1 MNIHGQI
8 CGLIIV
14 LVLLLFFV
22 RQRKVGLHTE
32 SIFFLILMATLVSLV
47 LDITSVAAIVYRQH
61 IPSFWVYAVCKIYL
75 VSLLSVAMCALV
87 YVLADVY
94 VEHQYYSKI
103 NTYVVITAIAAVV
116 ILVLPIGVESTGDR
130 VYSYGP
136 SVVATYIIVL
146 VYLLDCIY
154 QIVRFGKRMN
164 KKRRDAALIWII
176 FWIVSAIIQASSNHL
191 LLVGFACAIGVMT
204 LFCVLENPQS
214 MIDRQLG
221 CFNAHAFMEYMK
233 QRYERNDFF
242 SVILL
247 SFVDYKR
254 SGIDEYD
261 IEHIIKEAE
270 VYLEKFKRAKVYKNV
285 DQELILSFKN
295 KAYMMQCM
303 NDIKE
308 RINKPWTKDLAEPV
322 SYRPLMVVLN
332 DSSIAGSA
340 DEAFSLLQSYKND
353 ESAVFNNVYVI
364 DEKAVAGL
372 RDREAVKE
380 MLIDA
385 IDNDRIVPYFQ
396 PIYSVEEKKI
406 VSAEALA
413 RIIDKDGNVV
423 SPGVFIPVAEECG
436 LINQIGEIIF
446 EKTCRFIKEQSLPKL
461 GIKYIE
467 VNLSVLQCDRTS
479 LCREYIDIMKRYDV
493 DPSCINLEIT
503 ETGSILT
510 RKILLSNMDKLREH
524 GVSFSLDDFGN
535 GESNLNY
542 IIDMPVDIVKLD
554 MNMTRAY
561 FTSPKAQI
569 VVEATLSMVH
579 GMGLKMVAE
588 GIENEYMLDTFEK
601 LGVDYIQGYYFSKP
615 LSGDEFIRYVCSR
628 NQLQ

>member
-1 MNIHGQI
+1 MNIQGQI
-8 CGLIIV
+8 CGLAIVIV
-14 LVLLLFFV
+14 LMLFFLK
-22 RQRKVGLHTE
+22 QRKVGLHTE
-32 SIFFLILMATLVSLV
+32 RIFFLILMSTLVSLI
-47 LDITSVAAIVYRQH
+47 LDILSVAAIAYEEYL
-61 IPSFWVYAVCKIYL
+61 PSFWVNAACKIYL
-75 VSLLSVAMCALV
+75 VSLIIVAMCTLV
-87 YVLADVY
+87 YVFADVY
-94 VEHQYYSKI
+94 VEHEYYNKI
-103 NTYVVITAIAAVV
+103 NAYVAVTAVMSVI
-116 ILVLPIGVESTGDR
+116 ILVLPIGVVKAEGH

-136 SVVATYIIVL
+136 SVISTYIFVL
-146 VYLLDCIY
+146 AYLVDAIY
-154 QIVRFGKRMN
+154 QIIRHGKRMN
-164 KKRRDAALIWII
+164 TQRRDAALIWIT
-176 FWIVSAIIQASSNHL
+176 FWILSAFVQALSSRW

-221 CFNAHAFMEYMK
+221 CFNAHAFIEYMK
-233 QRYERNDFF
+233 QRYERNDSFC
-242 SVILL
+242 VVLL
-247 SFVDYKR
+247 SFIDYKR
-254 SGIDEYD
+254 SGIDEHQ
-261 IEHIIKEAE
+261 INHILKEAE
-270 VYLEKFKRAKVYKNV
+270 SYLEGFKKAKVYKNV
-285 DQELILSFKN
+285 DPELILTFKN
-295 KAYMMQCM
+295 KTYMMQCM
-303 NDIKE
+303 NEIRE
-308 RINKPWTKDLAEPV
+308 RIRKPWTKDLPEPV
-322 SYRPLMVVLN
+322 MYKPLMVVMN

-340 DEAFSLLQSYKND
+340 DEAFSLIQSYKND
-353 ESAVFNNVYVI
+353 ESAAFNKVYVI

-385 IDNDRIVPYFQ
+385 IDNDRIVPFFQ
-396 PIYSVEEKKI
+396 PIYSVKEKRI

-413 RIIDKDGNVV
+413 RIIDKDGKIV

-446 EKTCRFIKEQSLPKL
+446 EKTCKFIKEKSLPKL
-461 GIKYIE
+461 GIKYVE
-467 VNLSVLQCDRTS
+467 VNLSVLQCDKST
-479 LCREYIDIMKRYDV
+479 LCRDYIEIMNKYDI

-503 ETGSILT
+503 ESGSILT
-510 RKILLSNMDKLREH
+510 RKILLSNMDKLRDH

-561 FTSPKAQI
+561 FSSSKAQM

-615 LSGDEFIRYVCSR
+615 LSENDFIRYINDR
-628 NQLQ
+628 N

>member
-1 MNIHGQI
+1 MNIQGQI
-8 CGLIIV
+8 CGLIVIIV
-14 LVLLLFFV
+14 IFLFFIK
-22 RQRKVGLHTE
+22 QRKVGLHTE
-32 SIFFLILMATLVSLV
+32 KIFLLILIATLVSII
-47 LDITSVAAIVYRQH
+47 LDITSVVAIEYNSEL
-61 IPSFWVYAVCKIYL
+61 PSFYVKGVCKVYL
-75 VSLLSVAMCALV
+75 VSLLIVAMCALV

-103 NTYVVITAIAAVV
+103 NAYVVITAVMSVI
-116 ILVLPIGVESTGDR
+116 ILVLPIGVVKEGR
-130 VYSYGP
+130 HVYSYGL
-136 SVVATYIIVL
+136 SVIATYIFVL
-146 VYLLDCIY
+146 AYLIDAIY
-154 QIVRFGKRMN
+154 QIIRHGKRMN
-164 KKRRDAALIWII
+164 SQRRDAALIWIN
-176 FWIVSAIIQASSNHL
+176 FWIICAFIQAVNNHL
-191 LLVGFACAIGVMT
+191 LLVGFACAIGVTT

-221 CFNAHAFMEYMK
+221 CFNAHAFIEYMK
-233 QRYERNDFF
+233 QRYERNDTFC
-242 SVILL
+242 VVLL

-254 SGIDEYD
+254 MGIDEYD
-261 IEHIIKEAE
+261 INHILKEAE
-270 VYLEKFKRAKVYKNV
+270 NYLEKFKKAKVYKNV
-285 DQELILSFKN
+285 DQELILTFKN
-295 KAYMMQCM
+295 KNYMMQCM
-303 NDIKE
+303 NDIRE
-308 RINKPWTKDLAEPV
+308 RIRKPWTKDLAEPV
-322 SYRPLMVVLN
+322 LYRPLMVVMN

-340 DEAFSLLQSYKND
+340 EEAFSLLQSYKND
-353 ESAVFNNVYVI
+353 ESASFNNIYVI

-372 RDREAVKE
+372 RDKEAVKE

-396 PIYSVEEKKI
+396 PIYSVEEKRI

-423 SPGVFIPVAEECG
+423 APGVFIPVAEECG
-436 LINQIGEIIF
+436 LINEIGEIIF
-446 EKTCRFIKEQSLPKL
+446 EKTCKFIKERSLPEL
-461 GIKYIE
+461 GIKYVE
-467 VNLSVLQCDRTS
+467 VNLSVLQCDKTT
-479 LCREYIDIMKRYDV
+479 LCKDYIDIMNKYDI

-510 RKILLSNMDKLREH
+510 RKILLSNMDKLRDH

-561 FTSPKAQI
+561 FSSSKAQM

-579 GMGLKMVAE
+579 GMGLKMVAG
-588 GIENEYMLDTFEK
+588 GIENEYMLETFEK

-615 LSGDEFIRYVCSR
+615 LSENDFIRYINSR
-628 NQLQ
+628 N

>member
-1 MNIHGQI
+1 MNIQGQI
-8 CGLIIV
+8 CGLIVIIV
-14 LVLLLFFV
+14 LFLFFV
-22 RQRKVGLHTE
+22 KQRKVGLHTE
-32 SIFFLILMATLVSLV
+32 YIFFLILMTTLVSLV
-47 LDITSVAAIVYRQH
+47 LDITSVAAIVYKDSM
-61 IPSFWVYAVCKIYL
+61 PSFLVNVLCKVYL
-75 VSLLSVAMCALV
+75 VSLIIVAMCALV

-94 VEHQYYSKI
+94 IERQYYNKI
-103 NTYVVITAIAAVV
+103 NSYVIITAIISV
-116 ILVLPIGVESTGDR
+116 IVLVLPIGVANDNGK

-136 SVVATYIIVL
+136 SVVSTYIFVL
-146 VYLLDCIY
+146 IYLLDCIY
-154 QIVRFGKRMN
+154 QIIRYGKHMN
-164 KKRRDAALIWII
+164 KKRRDAALIWIL
-176 FWIVSAIIQASSNHL
+176 FWIASAIIQASSDHL

-221 CFNAHAFMEYMK
+221 CFNAHAFIEYMK
-233 QRYERNDFF
+233 QRYERNDSFC
-242 SVILL
+242 VVLL

-254 SGIDEYD
+254 SGIDEHQ
-261 IEHIIKEAE
+261 INHILKEAE
-270 VYLEKFKRAKVYKNV
+270 QYLESFKKAKVYKNV
-285 DQELILSFKN
+285 DPELILTFKN

-303 NDIKE
+303 NEIRE
-308 RINKPWTKDLAEPV
+308 RIRKPWTKDLPEPV
-322 SYRPLMVVLN
+322 MYKPLMVVMN

-340 DEAFSLLQSYKND
+340 DEAFSLIQSYKND
-353 ESAVFNNVYVI
+353 ESAAFNNVYVI

-372 RDREAVKE
+372 RDKEAVKE
-380 MLIDA
+380 MLMDA

-396 PIYSVEEKKI
+396 PIYSVEEKRI

-423 SPGVFIPVAEECG
+423 APGVFIPVAEECG
-436 LINQIGEIIF
+436 LINEIGEIIF
-446 EKTCRFIKEQSLPKL
+446 EKTCKFIKDRSLPKL
-461 GIKYIE
+461 GIKYVE
-467 VNLSVLQCDRTS
+467 VNLSVLQCDKST
-479 LCREYIDIMKRYDV
+479 LCKDYIDIMSKYGI

-510 RKILLSNMDKLREH
+510 RKILLSNMDKLRDH

-561 FTSPKAQI
+561 FSSSKAQM

-615 LSGDEFIRYVCSR
+615 LSGNDFIRYINSR
-628 NQLQ
+628 N